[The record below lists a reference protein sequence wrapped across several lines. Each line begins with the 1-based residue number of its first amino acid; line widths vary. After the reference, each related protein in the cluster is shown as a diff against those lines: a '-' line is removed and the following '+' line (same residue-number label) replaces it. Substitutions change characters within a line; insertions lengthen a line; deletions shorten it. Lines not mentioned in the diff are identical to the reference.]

1 MKNTKTII
9 ILNCVLLLIALYTF
23 RSIYK
28 PSILHFNDSDV
39 NLKYGVK
46 GGVTFFQLFQLFPH
60 YLNLAIFYVLN
71 TVYIIRSFRKKHREG
86 IIIAII
92 SILLMLS
99 MYYWKEN
106 VTENPYYQYYQLK
119 L

>member
-71 TVYIIRSFRKKHREG
+71 TVYIIRSFRKKHRKGNYNSNNFFSAYVEYVWLERKCNKKS
-86 IIIAII
+86 I
-92 SILLMLS
+92 S
-99 MYYWKEN
+99 N
-106 VTENPYYQYYQLK
+106 
-119 L
+119 